1 MGPDRVRL
9 GLGWRKTPDPVQ
21 EVLLP
26 FKRDGW
32 FETPVWGSESA
43 DDAQPNPLSFTV
55 PRPAAVP
62 ARTVRGCGARAT
74 RMGVR
79 GWAPTGRMPGEA

>member
-43 DDAQPNPLSFTV
+43 DDAQPNPLSFFLPLFHV
-55 PRPAAVP
+55 YCFSFLIFVLLF
-62 ARTVRGCGARAT
+62 
-74 RMGVR
+74 
-79 GWAPTGRMPGEA
+79 